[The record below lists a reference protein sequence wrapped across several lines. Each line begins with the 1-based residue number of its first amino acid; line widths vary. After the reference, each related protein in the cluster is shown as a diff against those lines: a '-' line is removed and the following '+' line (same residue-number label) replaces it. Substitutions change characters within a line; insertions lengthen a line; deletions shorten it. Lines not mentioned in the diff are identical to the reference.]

1 MFVIEK
7 PKEIHISA
15 WKDLF
20 EKSQQNSN
28 QKHNFDLFWTSALK
42 EDCYAFAAKNDGGF
56 LGFIVASLFEGFFE
70 KSIYLDILFVD
81 ANFRKMGAGRSLLNK
96 IEEISGSLE
105 IDFYIQRI
113 EKTNLIAKRLL
124 NDYEKIERMIYKKV

>member
-28 QKHNFDLFWTSALK
+28 KKHNFDLFWTSALK

-70 KSIYLDILFVD
+70 KYIYLDILFVD

-96 IEEISGSLE
+96 HHNFSIFIKLE
-105 IDFYIQRI
+105 CVKYPKHTSFHDRAIVNPNKAILFV
-113 EKTNLIAKRLL
+113 K
-124 NDYEKIERMIYKKV
+124 